1 MLPSRGKMDAIT
13 INTNQNISIDF
24 ELAGAFQ
31 RLVATLIDFAILTIY
46 FIIMTTFV
54 VRVVVADW
62 FSGSGSMTF
71 WEYFFVFLIYLP
83 FFLYTPVMELFTKGK
98 TIGKMVMGI
107 RVMKSN
113 GDNGT
118 GGTYF
123 TRWLFRPFEIYVLML
138 GPYAV
143 LAIFVSGFLDLVLV
157 STSAKNQRLGDFLAG
172 SVIVKNKS
180 DERFTI
186 KDILAIKSNENYT
199 VTYPNV
205 AQFSEDEML
214 MIKRIINRAEVFKN
228 KAAKNL
234 AVELVHVLTE
244 KLELD
249 EVPKKKLVFLKTVL
263 RDYIVLTR

>member
-1 MLPSRGKMDAIT
+1 MDTIT
-13 INTNQNISIDF
+13 INTDQNVSIDF
-24 ELAGAFQ
+24 ELASAFQ
-31 RLVATLIDFAILTIY
+31 RLVATIIDFAILTIY
-46 FIIMTTFV
+46 FVIMTTFV
-54 VRVVVADW
+54 LRVVVADW
-62 FSGSGSMTF
+62 FSGNDSMAF
-71 WEYFFVFLIYLP
+71 WEYFFVFVIYLP

-138 GPYAV
+138 GPFAV
-143 LAIFVSGFLDLVLV
+143 LAIFVSGFLDLILV
-157 STSAKNQRLGDFLAG
+157 STSPKNQRLGDFLAG

-180 DERFTI
+180 DERFTV
-186 KDILAIKSNENYT
+186 KDILAIKSNKNYS
-199 VTYPNV
+199 VTYPGV
-205 AQFSEDEML
+205 TQFSEDEML
-214 MIKRIINRAEVFKN
+214 MIKRVINRVETFKN
-228 KAAKNL
+228 KAAKDLGLDL
-234 AVELVHVLTE
+234 AKTLAE
-244 KLELD
+244 KFDLD